1 MHNWTGRTVWFLNQI
16 LFFNTLL
23 KPIVTEWL
31 YVLIT
36 LLCLWGWGKL
46 EGWSGNVCRG
56 QSQRRPI
63 GGSCVA
69 DCVIYRW
76 KIRRSQGIK
85 ERCAEECKPGTI
97 FWITLELLYHSVQFL
112 TLLGDYLTLWQRV
125 GKGSHAFRS
134 LKKGLNFISK
144 RFF

>member
-56 QSQRRPI
+56 QRQRRPI

-85 ERCAEECKPGTI
+85 ERWAEE
-97 FWITLELLYHSVQFL
+97 
-112 TLLGDYLTLWQRV
+112 
-125 GKGSHAFRS
+125 
-134 LKKGLNFISK
+134 LKKTELYFKKIFLRLDLYLSNFVGVKSNFGLVANINLAGSPLNLMTN
-144 RFF
+144 